1 MYREIEGEDVIL
13 EKDPTYTLTEDGAFS
28 TLPASLSF
36 RRRCLC
42 PDPHPRTARCPTLL
56 PADIEQYASWLGMD
70 LELDS
75 HLFWIAR
82 AGLMTELPED
92 WKPCKSPDGEV
103 YYFNFASGESQWDHP
118 CDEEF
123 RELYREQRQ
132 ASILAAQQRLA
143 WAACVWATGHVLP
156 SSGGEVAAGRE
167 RERRVAAA
175 KKRRRKAQ
183 NDTGRR
189 RAHFAVSRPA
199 ESGAVASAAS
209 AVGGKGGKGG
219 KALLPAGAKAPG
231 AQPLVV
237 EDLEEPE
244 PQPEAEMP
252 TAPSGQ
258 PQAFGSPVGGSQAD
272 ADEEEETEGEAGK
285 NSSPASPVKD
295 VEESL
300 GNDGQAGTDLTPQK
314 ASASGKG
321 ENTSPP
327 KERSTSPLSVPNSP
341 GSDGGGG
348 GAGKLTDSR
357 ATSDEA
363 PSEPA
368 AGSVQ

>member
-1 MYREIEGEDVIL
+1 MNG
-13 EKDPTYTLTEDGAFS
+13 S
-28 TLPASLSF
+28 T
-36 RRRCLC
+36 
-42 PDPHPRTARCPTLL
+42 
-56 PADIEQYASWLGMD
+56 DIEQYASWLGMD

-183 NDTGRR
+183 QDTGRR
-189 RAHFAVSRPA
+189 RSHFTATSRPG
-199 ESGAVASAAS
+199 ESASMPAAS
-209 AVGGKGGKGG
+209 TRG
-219 KALLPAGAKAPG
+219 KATSVRGPPRTKAPVD
-231 AQPLVV
+231 AEPLVV

-244 PQPEAEMP
+244 PERELQAGEPGAVS
-252 TAPSGQ
+252 ASGTDV
-258 PQAFGSPVGGSQAD
+258 AGRESGKKSSPV
-272 ADEEEETEGEAGK
+272 
-285 NSSPASPVKD
+285 SPVKD

-300 GNDGQAGTDLTPQK
+300 ASTGMTHHK
-314 ASASGKG
+314 ATGGKG

-341 GSDGGGG
+341 GSDGGSGG
-348 GAGKLTDSR
+348 GKGKLTD
-357 ATSDEA
+357 
-363 PSEPA
+363 A
-368 AGSVQ
+368 AVSGESSAESTTASAQ

>member
-13 EKDPTYTLTEDGAFS
+13 EKDPTYTLTEDGAPPFES
-28 TLPASLSF
+28 PPLKRLGT
-36 RRRCLC
+36 CLA
-42 PDPHPRTARCPTLL
+42 PPPPLFFHTPNFAHPQRHV
-56 PADIEQYASWLGMD
+56 ADIEQYASWLGMD

-183 NDTGRR
+183 NDTGGR
-189 RAHFAVSRPA
+189 RAHFAVARPA
-199 ESGAVASAAS
+199 ANPALEAAGAVTSGAPAATTPTRRPE
-209 AVGGKGGKGG
+209 
-219 KALLPAGAKAPG
+219 PARTPRERCDAE
-231 AQPLVV
+231 PLIV
-237 EDLEEPE
+237 EDLEPEPE
-244 PQPEAEMP
+244 PETDQQAASGGVAIAGVSPEP
-252 TAPSGQ
+252 
-258 PQAFGSPVGGSQAD
+258 GSEP
-272 ADEEEETEGEAGK
+272 GK

-295 VEESL
+295 VEDSES
-300 GNDGQAGTDLTPQK
+300 AEDLTPHK
-314 ASASGKG
+314 GGGSGSLNGNGKG
-321 ENTSPP
+321 ESNTSPP

-341 GSDGGGG
+341 GSDTGN
-348 GAGKLTDSR
+348 GAGKLDGAGASS
-357 ATSDEA
+357 A
-363 PSEPA
+363 EPA
-368 AGSVQ
+368 AEAAC

>member
-1 MYREIEGEDVIL
+1 MNG
-13 EKDPTYTLTEDGAFS
+13 S
-28 TLPASLSF
+28 T
-36 RRRCLC
+36 
-42 PDPHPRTARCPTLL
+42 
-56 PADIEQYASWLGMD
+56 DIEQYASWLGMD

-183 NDTGRR
+183 QDTGRR
-189 RAHFAVSRPA
+189 RSHFTAASRPG
-199 ESGAVASAAS
+199 EGASMPAAS
-209 AVGGKGGKGG
+209 TLGRATAVRGPPRTKVPPD
-219 KALLPAGAKAPG
+219 AE
-231 AQPLVV
+231 PLVV

-244 PQPEAEMP
+244 PESELQAADPDADAASRADAAGSE
-252 TAPSGQ
+252 SGKKSS
-258 PQAFGSPVGGSQAD
+258 SPV
-272 ADEEEETEGEAGK
+272 
-285 NSSPASPVKD
+285 SPVKD

-300 GNDGQAGTDLTPQK
+300 ASNGVTHHKGT
-314 ASASGKG
+314 G

-341 GSDGGGG
+341 GSDGGSGG
-348 GAGKLTDSR
+348 GKL
-357 ATSDEA
+357 SDAAVSGESSA
-363 PSEPA
+363 VEPTA
-368 AGSVQ
+368 ASAQ